1 MVRTM
6 YLRRCFYKASLE
18 AETLTFLSRCVRVSF
33 CASSA
38 ENILNERTGMLAWP
52 VLLLSIFE
60 KHRDNAITKLWHL
73 RYSQGEYN
81 YMLAMCIPIW

>member
-33 CASSA
+33 CA
-38 ENILNERTGMLAWP
+38 EIKEKTCNP
-52 VLLLSIFE
+52 YLL
-60 KHRDNAITKLWHL
+60 
-73 RYSQGEYN
+73 Y
-81 YMLAMCIPIW
+81 IWEMG

>member
-33 CASSA
+33 CAVIKEKTCSPYLLYIW
-38 ENILNERTGMLAWP
+38 EMGRTTAMLQHGY
-52 VLLLSIFE
+52 SICVAYE
-60 KHRDNAITKLWHL
+60 KQKCQKLDAKVYVWIVCDTY
-73 RYSQGEYN
+73 R
-81 YMLAMCIPIW
+81 

>member
-33 CASSA
+33 CAEIKEKTGSPYLLYIWKWD
-38 ENILNERTGMLAWP
+38 EPRRCCNIVIVS
-52 VLLLSIFE
+52 VLLIKS
-60 KHRDNAITKLWHL
+60 RNA
-73 RYSQGEYN
+73 RS
-81 YMLAMCIPIW
+81 

>member
-33 CASSA
+33 CALIKEKTGSPYLLYIWKWD
-38 ENILNERTGMLAWP
+38 EPRRCCNIVIVS
-52 VLLLSIFE
+52 VLLIKS
-60 KHRDNAITKLWHL
+60 RNA
-73 RYSQGEYN
+73 RS
-81 YMLAMCIPIW
+81 

>member
-6 YLRRCFYKASLE
+6 YLRHCFYIASKE
-18 AETLTFLSRCVRVSF
+18 ARSPHIPLPLCEGFF

-73 RYSQGEYN
+73 RYSCREYN
-81 YMLAMCIPIW
+81 YMLAMCIHIW